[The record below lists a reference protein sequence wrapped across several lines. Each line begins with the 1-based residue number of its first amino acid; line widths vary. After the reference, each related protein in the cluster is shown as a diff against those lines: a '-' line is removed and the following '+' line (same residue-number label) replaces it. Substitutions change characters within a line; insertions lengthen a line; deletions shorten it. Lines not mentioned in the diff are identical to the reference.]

1 LEILMGV
8 VAVVLLTACAK
19 RGESFLA
26 KATARQRE
34 IAVRMSIGLCAG
46 ALALTLPAQSMVP
59 AKAGLVSY
67 ADEAYVDDRLVEI
80 SPTRFFAM
88 SENAV
93 LRTGI
98 GRAEVLLGP
107 CSAMWVDEQSSL
119 RMISSGLNDVR
130 LEVLSGSLVVA
141 TGEMVRGT
149 KVTLLLK
156 TSVAVLDP
164 KGAYRFDAAPPRI
177 KVLAGRT
184 TVQWAGRAIPISAG
198 RLLPLD
204 AAAQPV
210 KFDKQNTDVLE
221 TWSDGRAAYLAH
233 LSGQLKR
240 EGPEGGAL
248 NPTMGRGGL
257 GRNRQPLESIP
268 PTLPNPPGSGCGV
281 TAW

>member
-1 LEILMGV
+1 M
-8 VAVVLLTACAK
+8 LT
-19 RGESFLA
+19 
-26 KATARQRE
+26 KA
-34 IAVRMSIGLCAG
+34 LCAG

-59 AKAGLVSY
+59 AKAGLVTY

-80 SPTRFFAM
+80 SPTRFFVM
-88 SENAV
+88 NENAV

-107 CSAMWVDEQSSL
+107 CSAMWVDQQSSV
-119 RMISSGLNDVR
+119 RMISSGLNDIR

-141 TGEMVRGT
+141 TGEMVKGT

-164 KGAYRFDAAPPRI
+164 TGAYRFDAAFPRI
-177 KVLAGRT
+177 KVLAGKT
-184 TVQWAGRAIPISAG
+184 TVQWAGRAIPLSAG

-210 KFDKQNTDVLE
+210 KFDKQNADVLE
-221 TWSDGRAAYLAH
+221 TWSNGRAAYLAR

-240 EGPEGGAL
+240 EGPEGGTL
-248 NPTMGRGGL
+248 NPTMGRGGGL
-257 GRNRQPLESIP
+257 GHRLPQDTIP
-268 PTLPNPPGSGCGV
+268 QTLPNPPASGCGV

>member
-1 LEILMGV
+1 M
-8 VAVVLLTACAK
+8 LT
-19 RGESFLA
+19 
-26 KATARQRE
+26 KA
-34 IAVRMSIGLCAG
+34 LCAG

-59 AKAGLVSY
+59 AKAGLVTY
-67 ADEAYVDDRLVEI
+67 ADEAYVDDRLVDI

-88 SENAV
+88 NENSV
-93 LRTGI
+93 LRSGI

-119 RMISSGLNDVR
+119 RMISSGLSDVR

-141 TGEMVRGT
+141 TGEMVKGT

-164 KGAYRFDAAPPRI
+164 TGAYRFDAAPPRI

-184 TVQWAGRAIPISAG
+184 TVQWADRAIPLSAG
-198 RLLPLD
+198 RLLRLD
-204 AAAQPV
+204 ATAQPV
-210 KFDKQNTDVLE
+210 KFDKQNADVLE
-221 TWSDGRAAYLAH
+221 TWSNGRAAYLAR

-240 EGPEGGAL
+240 EGPE
-248 NPTMGRGGL
+248 PTAPDSTTPRGGP
-257 GRNRQPLESIP
+257 GRNRLPLDSIP